1 MKSLLL
7 LLAIFF
13 GAEAESQGIQKLLAY
28 ALQLNQTLGSL
39 AGLTMRRLQ
48 TTITIPPM
56 PSGCPAAC
64 DEIQCAYDL
73 AAATNEAMNGGFPRL
88 PGAHQGQHAR
98 LYASIGAPSLVLLP
112 QTGADGSRPKVR
124 SCALLLRLPQLSQD
138 QGRI

>member
-28 ALQLNQTLGSL
+28 ARQLNQTLGSL

-64 DEIQCAYDL
+64 DGIQCAYDDL
-73 AAATNEAMNGGFPRL
+73 AAATNEAMNGGYPRL

-98 LYASIGAPSLVLLP
+98 LYASIGAPSLVLLLP
-112 QTGADGSRPKVR
+112 QTATG
-124 SCALLLRLPQLSQD
+124 
-138 QGRI
+138 